1 MTTPTRDEVV
11 RLAAAAGSEP
21 AYYGI
26 HETVGRKFYCLA
38 DLEAFYN
45 LARADLEATIAEQA
59 AELES
64 LQCKIDALMLEYCPD
79 EMTEE
84 QKVEWAR
91 HQQPVS
97 DEKQRAVDAAIAA
110 APKQEK

>member
-64 LQCKIDALMLEYCPD
+64 LRKDAERYRWLREADQGTVLKLSHYAFDALDKVIDA
-79 EMTEE
+79 
-84 QKVEWAR
+84 AR
-91 HQQPVS
+91 
-97 DEKQRAVDAAIAA
+97 AA